1 MEIFVDIRY
10 ISSLKTINPVCCEC
24 HAHYKKSCCAE
35 NYTYECA
42 ATWKKSSCVLRF
54 IHYRINSSSAFLHS
68 CAVQAQQRVIIIF
81 STSIKINKNQSRVRM
96 SACAVSSHFTH
107 DHLSLSLF
115 CSQHSRIQTCSLPQH
130 KIVTILT
137 RFSDV
142 SECLI
147 ITARASCRVLYKTYI
162 YKLAA
167 HYRALGASGH

>member
-1 MEIFVDIRY
+1 LEIFVDIRY

-107 DHLSLSLF
+107 DHLSLSLLQ
-115 CSQHSRIQTCSLPQH
+115 SA
-130 KIVTILT
+130 
-137 RFSDV
+137 FSDSNV
-142 SECLI
+142 LLAAAQNRHDSHQIFRCE
-147 ITARASCRVLYKTYI
+147 RVLNN
-162 YKLAA
+162 
-167 HYRALGASGH
+167 HRARIMQSFI